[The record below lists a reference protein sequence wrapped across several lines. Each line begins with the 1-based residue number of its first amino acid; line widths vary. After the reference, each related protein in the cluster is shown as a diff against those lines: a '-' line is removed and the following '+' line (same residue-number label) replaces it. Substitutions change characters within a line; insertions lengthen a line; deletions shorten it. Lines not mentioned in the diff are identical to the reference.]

1 MKSSTLSLI
10 LNIVLLIAVAV
21 LFAREFTGEAE
32 ETKPEVEKTAE
43 QEDQSEE
50 VLKDT
55 LDIASIYQKD
65 LVIAYVNSDSIDAN
79 YKYLKEKEDELI
91 QRSRQSDARLK
102 REMTKA
108 QNRYNE
114 LMQKAQSGGFTSEQE
129 YLDAEAEVTQLQQEM
144 EQLRTQEANSL
155 SQVQRDLQLQ
165 FSEKVNDFL
174 DRYSDDRDIDII
186 LSYAPGGQLLWASD
200 SLEITKEV
208 LEGLNREY
216 EAEMASKNSTK
227 E

>member
-43 QEDQSEE
+43 QEDQPEE

-91 QRSRQSDARLK
+91 QRTRQSDARVK
-102 REMTKA
+102 REMNKA

-129 YLDAEAEVTQLQQEM
+129 YIDAEAEVAELQQQIER
-144 EQLRTQEANSL
+144 LRTEEANSL
-155 SQVQRDLQLQ
+155 SQVQRELQMQ

-186 LSYAPGGQLLWASD
+186 LSYMPGGQLLWASD
-200 SLEITKEV
+200 SLEITEEV

-216 EAEMASKNSTK
+216 EAETAPKNPTK